1 MSEHAE
7 FMTKYKEYMT
17 RHTAREVALAM
28 LFQLDVG
35 KNNPAMTER
44 TLEESGLTPE
54 LAAFASELAF
64 KAFEIK
70 DELDAKIEKYL
81 AHDWSTSRLAY
92 VDKEIL
98 RMALTEFYY
107 YDAIPI
113 PVSIDEAIEL
123 AKTFAGAEA
132 PAFINGVLDK
142 LVKTEKLEM
151 KNREDGAAK

>member
-35 KNNPAMTER
+35 KNNPAMADR
-44 TLEESGLTPE
+44 TLEESGLNPE
-54 LAAFASELAF
+54 LAAFASGLAF
-64 KAFEIK
+64 KTFEIK
-70 DELDAKIEKYL
+70 DELDARIEKYL
-81 AHDWSTSRLAY
+81 AHDWSTARLAY

-107 YDAIPI
+107 YDEIPI

-142 LVKTEKLEM
+142 LVKTEKLDM